1 MIAEAQ
7 ALNARGVDC
16 QCVGRRRMHA
26 LLSLNYVYTSFS
38 STYALT
44 NTQIRLA
51 MECSGHAAFK
61 ENRFLDDG
69 AYLAVKLLGELAAQ
83 RAKGN
88 GAGKGAGSLSD
99 LIKDLE
105 EPVEYAEI
113 RLQVRPGHGRAEA
126 AERVLRAFGWVA
138 STNSLWQMEKENLE
152 GLRARVQEGGGRTG
166 WLHFRP
172 SLHDPVVSLTCE
184 SETAGGV
191 AAMVRTLLAGGVEE
205 ATADGGV
212 DWAEAHRY
220 LERAQGGA

>member
-1 MIAEAQ
+1 
-7 ALNARGVDC
+7 
-16 QCVGRRRMHA
+16 
-26 LLSLNYVYTSFS
+26 
-38 STYALT
+38 
-44 NTQIRLA
+44 

-83 RAKGN
+83 RAKG
-88 GAGKGAGSLSD
+88 AGCLSD

-113 RLQVRPGHGRAEA
+113 RLAVLPGHDRAA
-126 AERVLRAFGWVA
+126 ATERVLKAFGWVA
-138 STNSLWQMEKENLE
+138 SVNSLWQMEKENWE

-184 SETAGGV
+184 SETPGGI

-205 ATADGGV
+205 ATADAGV

-220 LERAQGGA
+220 LERIQGKGA

>member
-1 MIAEAQ
+1 
-7 ALNARGVDC
+7 
-16 QCVGRRRMHA
+16 
-26 LLSLNYVYTSFS
+26 
-38 STYALT
+38 
-44 NTQIRLA
+44 

-83 RAKGN
+83 RAKSP
-88 GAGKGAGSLSD
+88 GKGKGKGKGEEAAGSAFLSD
-99 LIKDLE
+99 LIRDLE

-113 RLQVRPGHGRAEA
+113 RLRVRPGHDRGEA
-126 AERVLRAFGWVA
+126 AERALRAFGWVA
-138 STNSLWQMEKENLE
+138 SVNSLWQMEKENWE
-152 GLRARVQEGGGRTG
+152 GLRARVQEGGGRVG

-184 SETAGGV
+184 SETAGGI

-205 ATADGGV
+205 ATGDAL

-220 LERAQGGA
+220 LTLAG